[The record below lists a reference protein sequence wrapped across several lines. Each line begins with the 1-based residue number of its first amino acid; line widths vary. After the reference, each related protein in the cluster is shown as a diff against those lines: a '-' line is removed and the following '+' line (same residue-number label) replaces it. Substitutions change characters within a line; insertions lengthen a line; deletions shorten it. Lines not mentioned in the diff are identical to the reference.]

1 MITLICSTLD
11 VNLLPNFECSM
22 NIWDD
27 NKYNNCTIEEHVDPN
42 YVINL
47 SVCFFNSSVNS
58 CSCLVMDYLFIHI
71 LIYLFMFS
79 FIYLFMFSFIFSFMF
94 SFTRKKVPITKRTV
108 HNSLTTSNNSTLS
121 AKICP
126 IDLPRSAE
134 KK

>member
-58 CSCLVMDYLFIHI
+58 CSCLVMDYLFIYSYSHLFIHVLIHI
-71 LIYLFMFS
+71 LIHVL
-79 FIYLFMFSFIFSFMF
+79 I
-94 SFTRKKVPITKRTV
+94 
-108 HNSLTTSNNSTLS
+108 H
-121 AKICP
+121 
-126 IDLPRSAE
+126 
-134 KK
+134 